1 MARYL
6 VTGEY
11 VDPGPLLPPEQ
22 LVQMVEQMVLPS
34 FDALAK
40 LEEQKKVLGGGIV
53 CGARA
58 GAFIVDV
65 ASNTELN
72 QLLQGLPMWGLV
84 KFTATPL
91 QTFRERAADER
102 KAMDQMKASVKK

>member
-22 LVQMVEQMVLPS
+22 LVQMLEQMVLPS
-34 FDALAK
+34 FEALAK
-40 LEEQKKVLGGGIV
+40 LEEQKKVLGGIV

-72 QLLQGLPMWGLV
+72 QLLQELPFWGIV
-84 KFTATPL
+84 KWTSTPL
-91 QTFRERAADER
+91 QTFRERAVDES
-102 KAMDQMKASVKK
+102 KAIDRIKASIKK

>member
-11 VDPGPLLPPEQ
+11 VDPGPLLPPDQ

-40 LEEQKKVLGGGIV
+40 LEEQRKVLGGGIV

-84 KFTATPL
+84 KFTSTPL

-102 KAMDQMKASVKK
+102 KAMDQIKAPVKK

>member
-34 FDALAK
+34 FEALAK

-53 CGARA
+53 SGARA

-72 QLLQGLPMWGLV
+72 QLLQGLPFWGLV
-84 KFTATPL
+84 KFTSTPL

-102 KAMDQMKASVKK
+102 KAMDQIKASVKK